1 MKTRLLTIG
10 AIAVLLLFTVAAAYK
25 NTYGM
30 DRPDNNRLFLGP
42 GASVSPTGPIEI
54 SGILVDA
61 GCSDRSQ
68 ENLVRTPAQMNLQA
82 PAATPEE
89 EQAMNE
95 QRSKMGFAGR
105 DVQPQPAGIQA
116 HGITIDKETLDQEQA
131 DVLQHQVRDLYSRQP
146 DNSCG
151 ITGDTKEFALL
162 TDQGRLLNLDPGG
175 NTWAWQA
182 VQSSDDGRALLNGTG
197 SSFKPRVTIKGQIWT
212 DQLVV
217 EHLTL

>member
-1 MKTRLLTIG
+1 MKTRLLIIG
-10 AIAVLLLFTVAAAYK
+10 GIAVLLLFTVAAAYK
-25 NTYGM
+25 NTYGT

-42 GASVSPTGPIEI
+42 GASGPPSGPVEI

-61 GCSDRSQ
+61 GCSDRSG
-68 ENLVRTPAQMNLQA
+68 ENLGRAPAQMNLQA
-82 PAATPEE
+82 PAVSSEE

-95 QRSKMGFAGR
+95 QRSKTGFAGK
-105 DVQPQPAGIQA
+105 DVQPQPPGIQA

-146 DNSCG
+146 DDSCG

-182 VQSSDDGRALLNGTG
+182 VQSSDEGRALLNGMG
-197 SSFKPRVTIKGQIWT
+197 SPFKPRVTIKGEIWT